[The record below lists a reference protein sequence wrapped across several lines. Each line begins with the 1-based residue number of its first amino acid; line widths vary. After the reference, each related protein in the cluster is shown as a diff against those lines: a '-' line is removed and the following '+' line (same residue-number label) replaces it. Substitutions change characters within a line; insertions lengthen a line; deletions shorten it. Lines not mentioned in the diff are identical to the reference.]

1 MRKLISKSSTN
12 TWITLEE
19 MKNHLRVTGS
29 WDDAILPVYCLAAIQ
44 LIEKYCQL
52 NILSTVWEDSYED
65 SDYQYKIDNHPVT
78 AVNSVKYYDSDNTL
92 QTVSS
97 SDYMV
102 YLPDSSRA
110 LVTLKDEVALQTVYC
125 RPDAVIIN
133 YTTVITSPPA
143 LLKAAVL
150 LQLGSFYENRENE
163 TEMNL
168 KVLNIGV
175 QRICD
180 LYNEGKI

>member
-1 MRKLISKSSTN
+1 MRKQISKASSQ
-12 TWITLEE
+12 TWISLEE
-19 MKNHLRVTGS
+19 AKQHLRVTGT
-29 WDDAILPVYCLAAIQ
+29 WDDAIIPVYTMAAIQ
-44 LIEKYCQL
+44 LIEKYCQI
-52 NILSTVWEDSYED
+52 NILSTVFEESFNTPSYE
-65 SDYQYKIDNHPVT
+65 YLIDCHPVT
-78 AVNSVKYYDSDNTL
+78 AINSVKYYNTDNTL
-92 QTVSS
+92 TTISS

-110 LVTLKDEVALQTVYC
+110 RVTLKEDISPPTVYS
-125 RPDAVIIN
+125 RPDAIVIN
-133 YTTVITSPPA
+133 YTTAITTPPA

-163 TEMNL
+163 TEANL